1 MNFKNFFRRNKPI
14 HSYQDFWQWFQ
25 KKANKFHKVIKNN
38 GDFEQ
43 VFFDPLSDKLNELKS
58 GVYYL
63 TGMYDDHTVELIFSA
78 DGALENMIFVEELV
92 EAAPHI
98 NGWLFT
104 ALKPATEIEE
114 FSIETE
120 GYTFDGE
127 NLFFYANEHADYPD
141 EIDLTVIHSDLNDEN
156 RGIIT
161 NGTHLFLD
169 NFLGEWYYAAVIDN
183 IKVVAKTEAEQE
195 LIPIRKLKSYL
206 IWRQK
211 EFIEKY
217 EDTWFPDDGDTHNY
231 NLYETQVKNETMMV
245 ALMNQD
251 LLDWEGKASHPWLFC
266 IEIKYKGQKNSGMP
280 SERTR
285 KLLNAIEDDLM
296 EQLKP
301 FEGILNIG
309 RETGDNARIIY
320 LACKDFRKPSKI
332 VQELK
337 EGMSKF
343 EMDFDIYKDKYW
355 KTFNCYRRAY

>member
-1 MNFKNFFRRNKPI
+1 MVSK
-14 HSYQDFWQWFQ
+14 
-25 KKANKFHKVIKNN
+25 KKAKTFHQVVKNN
-38 GDFEQ
+38 GDFEK
-43 VFFDPLSDKLNELKS
+43 VFFDPLSEKLNELKS
-58 GVYYL
+58 GFYYL

-169 NFLGEWYYAAVIDN
+169 NFLGEWYYAAVIDK

-195 LIPIRKLKSYL
+195 PIPIKKLKSYL
-206 IWRQK
+206 VWRQK

-217 EDTWFPDDGDTHNY
+217 EDTWYTDDGETHNY
-231 NLYETQVKNETMMV
+231 NLYETQLENETILV

-251 LLDWEGKASHPWLFC
+251 LLDWEG
-266 IEIKYKGQKNSGMP
+266 I
-280 SERTR
+280 
-285 KLLNAIEDDLM
+285 
-296 EQLKP
+296 LK
-301 FEGILNIG
+301 
-309 RETGDNARIIY
+309 
-320 LACKDFRKPSKI
+320 
-332 VQELK
+332 
-337 EGMSKF
+337 
-343 EMDFDIYKDKYW
+343 
-355 KTFNCYRRAY
+355 

>member
-25 KKANKFHKVIKNN
+25 KKAKTFHQVVKNN
-38 GDFEQ
+38 GDFEE
-43 VFFDPLSDKLNELKS
+43 VFFDPLSDKLNEIKS
-58 GVYYL
+58 GIYYL
-63 TGMYDDHTVELIFSA
+63 TGMYDDSTVELIFSA

-104 ALKPATEIEE
+104 ALKPATELED

-120 GYTFDGE
+120 GYSFDGE
-127 NLFFYANEHADYPD
+127 NIFFYANEHADYPD
-141 EIDLTVIHSDLNDEN
+141 EIDLTVIHNDLNDEN

-169 NFLGEWYYAAVIDN
+169 NFLGEWYYAAVIDR

-195 LIPIRKLKSYL
+195 LIPIKKLKSYL
-206 IWRQK
+206 VWRQK

-217 EDTWFPDDGDTHNY
+217 EDTWFTDDGDTNNY
-231 NLYETQVKNETMMV
+231 NLYETQVKNETMLV

-251 LLDWEGKASHPWLFC
+251 LLDWEGKASHPWLFY
-266 IEIKYKGQKNSGMP
+266 IEIKYKGQKNNGMP
-280 SERTR
+280 GKRTR
-285 KLLNAIEDDLM
+285 KLLDSIEDDLM

-332 VQELK
+332 VHELK
-337 EGMSKF
+337 DGMSKF

-355 KTFNCYRRAY
+355 KTFNRYMGAY